1 MKLTSLLILQA
12 NVGEALGWMSRQS
25 ALLKHFHEELDRP
38 SPVAD
43 LEKKL
48 QVTKAAAEKQI
59 QALSRERD
67 LLKASQV
74 ELKNEIAAA
83 ASQFDQLKLESVKLS
98 DEKKEA
104 QVSLAKALEQ
114 VASLSEE
121 AKLLSR
127 VRDQLQTEKAALEVA
142 NDKLKAEVR
151 EQSRVISAGGY
162 MAFASC
168 LKQVEYLNPRVPLS
182 FKGVHPLRGVEG
194 GKLLDYDHDPP
205 SEVDLN
211 DPELEAFYPHADYA
225 MSPTP
230 AADEDIAHTEP

>member
-1 MKLTSLLILQA
+1 
-12 NVGEALGWMSRQS
+12 MSRQS
-25 ALLKHFHEELDRP
+25 ALLKHFHEELEKP

-59 QALSRERD
+59 QAFSKERD

-74 ELKNEIAAA
+74 ELKNEIVAT

-127 VRDQLQTEKAALEVA
+127 VRNQLQANKSVLEAA
-142 NDKLKAEVR
+142 NDKLNAEVR

-168 LKQVEYLNPRVPLS
+168 LKQVEFLNPRVSLS
-182 FKGVHPLRGVEG
+182 FKGVHPLHGVEG
-194 GKLLDYDHDPP
+194 GQLVDYDNDPP
-205 SEVDLN
+205 TQVNLN
-211 DPELEAFYPHADYA
+211 DPELEAFDPYA
-225 MSPTP
+225 NYSMSSP
-230 AADEDIAHTEP
+230 AAEDADAASAES

>member
-1 MKLTSLLILQA
+1 
-12 NVGEALGWMSRQS
+12 MSRQS
-25 ALLKHFHEELDRP
+25 ALLKHFHEELERP

-127 VRDQLQTEKAALEVA
+127 VRDQLQTDKAALEYA

-151 EQSRVISAGGY
+151 EQGRVISSGGY

-168 LKQVEYLNPRVPLS
+168 LKQVEFLNPGLVLS
-182 FKGVHPLRGVEG
+182 FKGVHPLHGVEG
-194 GKLLDYDHDPP
+194 GQLVDYDNDPP
-205 SEVDLN
+205 TLVDLN
-211 DPELEAFYPHADYA
+211 DPELESFDPYADYS
-225 MSPTP
+225 MSPPTAEDGNVAP
-230 AADEDIAHTEP
+230 AEP